1 MKTINAICLID
12 DDPITIFSVKK
23 LIEVTRITENVISF
37 NNGIEALKH
46 YRNENNTIFPEL
58 ILLDLNMP
66 IIDGWEFIDNF
77 SKLEISKTTYIYI
90 LTSSIN
96 PEDVNKVKEY
106 NNKYPFS
113 IKHLIK
119 PVTKDKLSSL
129 SFHLE
134 PEEKK

>member
-23 LIEVTRITENVISF
+23 LIEVTQITQNVISF
-37 NNGIEALKH
+37 NNGIEALKY
-46 YRNENNTIFPEL
+46 YRNEENDIFPEL

-66 IIDGWEFIDNF
+66 IIDGWEFIDSF
-77 SKLEISKTTYIYI
+77 SKMEISKTTSIYI

-96 PEDVNKVKEY
+96 PEDVKKVSDYDK
-106 NNKYPFS
+106 KHAFS

-119 PVTKDKLSSL
+119 PVTKDKLKSL
-129 SFHLE
+129 AFQLQ
-134 PEEKK
+134 PEEEK

>member
-23 LIEVTRITENVISF
+23 LIEVTKITQQVISF
-37 NNGIEALKH
+37 NNGIEALDYYK
-46 YRNENNTIFPEL
+46 NTSTELFPTL

-66 IIDGWEFIDNF
+66 IIDGWEFINAF
-77 SKLEISKTTYIYI
+77 SKLEISKKTFIYI

-96 PEDVNKVKEY
+96 PEDIKKVDEY
-106 NNKYPFS
+106 DKKHPFS

-119 PVTKDKLSSL
+119 PVTKEKLNELAISICN
-129 SFHLE
+129 
-134 PEEKK
+134 

>member
-23 LIEVTRITENVISF
+23 LIEVTQITNKVISF
-37 NNGIEALKH
+37 SNGIEALEYYK
-46 YRNENNTIFPEL
+46 NSENPFFPEL

-66 IIDGWEFIDNF
+66 IIDGWEFIDSF
-77 SKLEISKTTYIYI
+77 SKFSISHQTRIYI

-96 PEDVNKVKEY
+96 PDDIKKVETYNK
-106 NNKYPFS
+106 KYPFT

-119 PVTKDKLSSL
+119 PVTKDKLSNL
-129 SFHLE
+129 AKDSF
-134 PEEKK
+134 

>member
-23 LIEVTRITENVISF
+23 LIEVTKISNCILTF
-37 NNGIEALKH
+37 SNGQEALN
-46 YRNENNTIFPEL
+46 YYQNTSNEVFPEL

-66 IIDGWEFIDNF
+66 IIDGWEFIDAF
-77 SKLEISKTTYIYI
+77 SQLPISKKALIYI

-96 PEDVNKVKEY
+96 PEDIQKVKIY

-113 IKHLIK
+113 VKHLIK
-119 PVTKDKLSSL
+119 PVTKDKLSALAAIVPS
-129 SFHLE
+129 E
-134 PEEKK
+134 